1 MRSILTATVIA
12 LTLGTSS
19 LAFAQWEHRSG
30 GWEHRGGEFR
40 EHRGFEGRRFEGE
53 RFEGRR
59 FEGRRFE
66 GRRFEGRRFEGR
78 RFEGRRF
85 EGRRFEGRRF
95 EGGEH
100 GRRFW
105 HGRWYNPGIGP
116 CWSWTPVGYVWIC
129 G

>member
-1 MRSILTATVIA
+1 MRSILAVTAIA
-12 LTLGTSS
+12 FTLGAPP

-78 RFEGRRF
+78 RFEG
-85 EGRRFEGRRF
+85 
-95 EGGEH
+95 GEH

>member
-19 LAFAQWEHRSG
+19 LAFAQWEHRGG

-59 FEGRRFE
+59 FEGGPHVVTP
-66 GRRFEGRRFEGR
+66 GR
-78 RFEGRRF
+78 
-85 EGRRFEGRRF
+85 
-95 EGGEH
+95 H
-100 GRRFW
+100 FW

-116 CWSWTPVGYVWIC
+116 CWRWSPVGYVWIC
-129 G
+129 D